1 MNHETLPEQNL
12 AAATAE
18 EEFDPW
24 AEPAMPAGVCC
35 KDGVCMMV
43 GPEVGDQLRFFAGDE
58 NVFEN
63 EPMSKHTTFEIG
75 GPADWLVTPTSASDV
90 RYVIDCAR
98 EHNLPVH
105 IIGLGSDLLVSD
117 EGLRGVVIKF
127 AENLSAISVDG
138 TLLSAEAG
146 ASNEAVAKAAMESG
160 LAGYEFASGIP
171 GSIGGAAI
179 MNAGAYDGE
188 FAHVAVSL
196 TCLTPDGEIVEVSR
210 DEADWSYR
218 HSMMDERGYVV
229 LSATLQLEPDDK
241 DAIWARMEDLR
252 IRRESKQP
260 LEMPSAGSTFKRPT
274 GYFAG
279 KLIQDAGLM
288 GYTVGGAQVS
298 TKHAGFVVNAGG
310 ATAADVRQ
318 LIADV
323 QDRIFEAEGVR
334 LEPEVRM
341 WGFGNE
347 SV

>member
-12 AAATAE
+12 AATTAE

-24 AEPAMPAGVCC
+24 AEPATPAGVCC

-43 GPEVGDQLRFFAGDE
+43 GTDVGDQLRFFAGEE

-75 GPADWLVTPTSASDV
+75 GPADWLVTPTTAGDA
-90 RYVIDCAR
+90 RYVIDCA
-98 EHNLPVH
+98 HDHDLPVH

-127 AENLSAISVDG
+127 AENLSAISIDG
-138 TLLSAEAG
+138 TLLTAEAG
-146 ASNEAVAKAAMESG
+146 ASNEAVAKAAMEAG

-196 TCLTPDGEIVEVSR
+196 SCLTPEGEIVEVSR

-218 HSMMDERGYVV
+218 HSMMDERSYVV